1 MTDATAPETRADVE
15 VRLPADGVFV
25 SVLRTTAAAIA
36 ARLDFTMDDIE
47 DLRICVGEAG
57 ALAIPVAAAGSDVT
71 ARFSLGTATLHVELA
86 VEQAAPDEG
95 PDRDSFAWQVLDT
108 VADEASL
115 EADGTRVRVTFT
127 VSSERVAGGGGA
139 AG

>member
-15 VRLPADGVFV
+15 IRFPADRVFA

-57 ALAIPVAAAGSDVT
+57 ALAIPLAAPGSDVT
-71 ARFSLGTATLHVELA
+71 VRFTLGSGVLRVELV
-86 VEQAAPDEG
+86 VERASPDEA
-95 PDRDSFAWQVLDT
+95 PDRDSFAWQVLET
-108 VADEASL
+108 VADEPAL
-115 EADGTRVRVTFT
+115 EAEGSRVRVTFS
-127 VSSERVAGGGGA
+127 VSSDPVAKGDGT